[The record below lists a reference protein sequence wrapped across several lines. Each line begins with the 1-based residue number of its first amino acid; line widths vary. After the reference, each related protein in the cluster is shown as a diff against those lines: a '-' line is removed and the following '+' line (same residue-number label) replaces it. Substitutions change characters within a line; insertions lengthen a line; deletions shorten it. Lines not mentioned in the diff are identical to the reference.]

1 MTIVC
6 SVKLGLSAT
15 ARRVRARFLR
25 GATLVATVR
34 ARLAGGTLTV
44 RAPRARVPKG
54 AYRLVVI
61 TWEHGRRMTLEQRV
75 RVA

>member
-6 SVKLGLSAT
+6 SVKLGVSAT

-44 RAPRARVPKG
+44 RVARARVPKG
-54 AYRLVVI
+54 AYRLVVT
-61 TWEHGRRMTLEQRV
+61 TWEHGRRTTFQRLV

>member
-6 SVKLGLSAT
+6 SVKLGVSAT
-15 ARRVRARFLR
+15 ARSVRARFLR
-25 GATLVATVR
+25 GTRVVATVR

-44 RAPRARVPKG
+44 RVPRARVPKG
-54 AYRLVVI
+54 AYRLVVT
-61 TWEHGRRMTLEQRV
+61 TWEHGRRTTLEQLV